1 MDDCEAEMIEATL
14 ERLRRGDLLLQLC
27 AAMASSAVRTTR
39 QQLHRYSECCAR
51 RRTLDAEAAKRAADA
66 LETTT

>member
-1 MDDCEAEMIEATL
+1 MHDHDEAEIEVTL
-14 ERLRRGDLLLQLC
+14 ERLRLGDSLLQLC
-27 AAMASSAVRTTR
+27 AAIASSAVRTTR